1 MFFKRAI
8 EVLAL
13 TAFAST
19 GVALMLLSFGLVAS
33 GGIQLVLALRQSM
46 EETGDAL
53 LDAVGYVVV
62 AIAVFDVA
70 KYFLDDRV
78 LHASS
83 RRLLDERRSTI
94 KLIHTVCIAVFI
106 EGLVLVF
113 QVAKNSEPSIA
124 HPVAFL
130 GIAILVLLGLGVY
143 QKLNARAEQQL
154 EQEDEIAEREA

>member
-1 MFFKRAI
+1 MLFERAI
-8 EVLAL
+8 ELLSRA
-13 TAFAST
+13 AFAST
-19 GVALMLLSFGLVAS
+19 GVSLMFLSFGLVAS
-33 GGIQLVLALRQSM
+33 GAIQLVLALRRSV

-53 LDAVGYVVV
+53 LNAVGYMVV

-78 LHASS
+78 IHASS

-94 KLIHTVCIAVFI
+94 KLVHTVCIAVFI
-106 EGLVLVF
+106 EGLVLAF
-113 QVAKNSEPSIA
+113 QVAKNSTPTVA

-130 GIAILVLLGLGVY
+130 AIAILVLVGLGIY

-154 EQEDEIAEREA
+154 EQEDKDAER